1 MSEDSLQDR
10 FAARMGELLGPEFPA
25 EIGLAVSGGGDSMA
39 MLALAHNWTRE
50 MGVGLRVV
58 TVDHGL
64 RPESATEAAMV
75 AEECAALGWPH
86 ETLHWA
92 GWSRVGNLQDAA
104 REARLSLID
113 EWRGDLRDVLFAH
126 TMDDQAETVLQR
138 LKRGSGVE
146 GLSAM
151 AWARALPS
159 GMRVLRPLLGE
170 RRDTLRHYLGAVRMN
185 WVEDPSNDDRR
196 FDRVQAREALAILDT
211 YGLSVEA
218 LAATAARMGRA
229 RATLAAM
236 AAVAAGRV
244 AREGESNGVP
254 TGELLID
261 CDGFAALD
269 RETQMRVFSAALQW
283 VANDPYRPR
292 ALALEGLIE
301 RALSGGGGT
310 LHGCEVLVE
319 TDHLRV
325 FREHAAITG
334 ATAASDGQMVWDGRW
349 CLSAPGGSA
358 LKVQAL
364 GMLGWR
370 QIETPPEDAPP
381 ARAAYSLPA
390 LFFGSRLVACPALG
404 VGGAVSVEF
413 RPRAATFVA
422 SLESH

>member
-1 MSEDSLQDR
+1 MSEDSLEAR
-10 FAARMGELLGPEFPA
+10 FAARMGELLGPDFPS

-39 MLALAHNWTRE
+39 MLALAHNWTRT

-64 RPESATEAAMV
+64 RSESASEAAFV

-86 ETLHWA
+86 DTLVWD

-104 REARLSLID
+104 RAARLSLID
-113 EWRGDLRDVLFAH
+113 DWRGDMRDVLFAH
-126 TMDDQAETVLQR
+126 TMDDQAETVLMR

-151 AWARALPS
+151 AWARDLPS
-159 GMRVLRPLLGE
+159 GMRVVRPLLGE
-170 RRDTLRHYLGAVRMN
+170 RREALRHHLSVLKMDWA
-185 WVEDPSNDDRR
+185 EDPSNDDRR
-196 FDRVQAREALAILDT
+196 FDRVQAREALSVLEH

-236 AAVAAGRV
+236 AAVAAERV
-244 AREGESNGVP
+244 VTEGVSAGVP

-261 CDGFAALD
+261 RDGFAGLD

-283 VANDPYRPR
+283 VAHDPYRPR
-292 ALALEGLIE
+292 AAALEDVID
-301 RALSGGGGT
+301 RALSGAGST
-310 LHGCEVLVE
+310 LHGCEISVE
-319 TDHLRV
+319 EALIRI
-325 FREHAAITG
+325 FREHAAVTG
-334 ATAASDGQMVWDGRW
+334 LVATSDGRSDWDGRW
-349 CLSAPGGSA
+349 RLSAPGGSA

-370 QIETPPEDAPP
+370 QVPEPPPDAPP

-404 VGGAVSVEF
+404 FGGAVKVDF
-413 RPRAATFVA
+413 RPRAASFAA